1 MITPKLKKLSWLRKT
16 RQFSPDKSYFSVSLL
31 HETWVL
37 LEPANFRV
45 LKKDIDLLSL
55 SGNDLRKH
63 LTVAEKQSVASD
75 QFPCSRHCCPG
86 LIIVISAFN

>member
-37 LEPANFRV
+37 LEPENFSYVERQRV
-45 LKKDIDLLSL
+45 LKKDIDLLCV
-55 SGNDLRKH
+55 SGNDLSKH
-63 LTVAEKQSVASD
+63 LTAVASD
-75 QFPCSRHCCPG
+75 QFPAAGTAVLP
-86 LIIVISAFN
+86 

>member
-1 MITPKLKKLSWLRKT
+1 MITLKLKKLSWLRKT
-16 RQFSPDKSYFSVSLL
+16 RQFSPDKSYFNVSLL

-37 LEPANFRV
+37 LEPANFSYVERQRV

-63 LTVAEKQSVASD
+63 LTVAEKQSVPSD
-75 QFPCSRHCCPG
+75 QFPAAGTTVLP
-86 LIIVISAFN
+86 